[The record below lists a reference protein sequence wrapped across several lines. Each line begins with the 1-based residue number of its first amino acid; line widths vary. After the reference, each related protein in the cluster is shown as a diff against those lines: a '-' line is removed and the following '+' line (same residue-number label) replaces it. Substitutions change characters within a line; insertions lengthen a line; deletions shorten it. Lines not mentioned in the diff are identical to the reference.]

1 MDKNASSNYRLCK
14 RLNIKTQVESKWM
27 EKICHENSKHEK
39 AVAAILKSDNRLEDK
54 D

>member
-1 MDKNASSNYRLCK
+1 MDKNASTNYRLCK

-27 EKICHENSKHEK
+27 EKIWHEKSKHEK
-39 AVAAILKSDNRLEDK
+39 AIVAIVKSDDKLEDK